1 MEIPYADVRRGA
13 QTMPVRKAG
22 AELFIALRASAD
34 GLRLLPRDAKRYCN
48 YFPGCEIISS

>member
-13 QTMPVRKAG
+13 KTIPVRKAG